1 MEKAM
6 MKDITIK
13 ISGMFCPNCEKKIT
27 DALSGTDGIENAQVS
42 YKDGKADISY
52 DEDFMSLERIE
63 KVIKDAGYEISGDT
77 KKINMQNIYILI
89 IVAALYIIL
98 KRFGVLDIFRVF
110 PEIQTGMSYGMLF
123 IIGLLTSVH
132 CIAMCG
138 GINLSQSVSSVKNGG
153 SVIKSNLLYN
163 LGRVI
168 SYTVIGGVVG
178 AVGSVIS
185 FGGGLRGI
193 VAIIAG
199 AFMIIMGANMLGLFR
214 FLQLRIPAKI
224 IAPLN
229 RLKRGKSS
237 FVVGLLNGFIPC
249 GPLQTM
255 QLYALYTRSFFGGA
269 LSMLLFSMGTVPLM
283 LLFGAVSGRLNKR
296 FASKLLAVSAVLI
309 VVLGIGMLSNGLNL
323 SGINLNTGTA
333 EYGNV
338 AVVSDGYQT
347 VTTEI
352 DYGSYEPITVKK
364 GIPVKWTIYVPE
376 GKLNGC
382 NGEIIVPTYN
392 IDVKLHEGDN
402 LIEFTPDESGT
413 VGYSCW
419 MGMIISTIEVTD

>member
-1 MEKAM
+1 
-6 MKDITIK
+6 
-13 ISGMFCPNCEKKIT
+13 
-27 DALSGTDGIENAQVS
+27 
-42 YKDGKADISY
+42 
-52 DEDFMSLERIE
+52 
-63 KVIKDAGYEISGDT
+63 
-77 KKINMQNIYILI
+77 
-89 IVAALYIIL
+89 
-98 KRFGVLDIFRVF
+98 
-110 PEIQTGMSYGMLF
+110 
-123 IIGLLTSVH
+123 
-132 CIAMCG
+132 
-138 GINLSQSVSSVKNGG
+138 
-153 SVIKSNLLYN
+153 
-163 LGRVI
+163 
-168 SYTVIGGVVG
+168 
-178 AVGSVIS
+178 
-185 FGGGLRGI
+185 
-193 VAIIAG
+193 
-199 AFMIIMGANMLGLFR
+199 
-214 FLQLRIPAKI
+214 
-224 IAPLN
+224 
-229 RLKRGKSS
+229 
-237 FVVGLLNGFIPC
+237 
-249 GPLQTM
+249 
-255 QLYALYTRSFFGGA
+255 
-269 LSMLLFSMGTVPLM
+269 MLLFSMGTVPLM

>member
-13 ISGMFCPNCEKKIT
+13 ISGMFCPNCEKKIA
-27 DALSGTDGIENAQVS
+27 DALSGTDGIKNAQVS

-52 DEDFMSLERIE
+52 DEDLVSLEKIE
-63 KVIKDAGYEISGDT
+63 KVINDAGYKISGDA

-138 GINLSQSVSSVKNGG
+138 GINLSQSVSSVKNGD

-229 RLKRGKSS
+229 RLKRGNSS

-255 QLYALYTRSFFGGA
+255 QLYALYTGSFFGGA
-269 LSMLLFSMGTVPLM
+269 LSMLLFSVGTVPLM

-347 VTTEI
+347 VTTEV

-382 NGEIIVPTYN
+382 NGEIIVPAYN

-419 MGMIISTIEVTD
+419 MGMIVSTIEVTD